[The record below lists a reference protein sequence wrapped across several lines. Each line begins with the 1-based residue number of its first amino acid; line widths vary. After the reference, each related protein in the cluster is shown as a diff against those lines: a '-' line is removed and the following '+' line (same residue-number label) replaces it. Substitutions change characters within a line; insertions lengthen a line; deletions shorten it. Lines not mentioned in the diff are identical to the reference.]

1 MNTEDQLMF
10 KGQFSR
16 NPNQIYIRRV
26 LRDFITQGKTESVP
40 QAVDLLWLNKTVM
53 QQGLFAIV
61 LKMISAESIPPDIS
75 KRWQHASILVLMK
88 NNYALQ
94 AALELLSICKRN
106 NIPAVALRGVVLAHS
121 VYCDPML
128 RPMTDVDILVPNS
141 ASEELLQLREKY
153 FWSSFKRLRSQYVL
167 TLNRTKVEIH
177 LSFLTPKRYKNIADF
192 NFWLDN
198 QRTISTPKG
207 FLDCLSPE
215 HELLGLVFHWYI
227 HHELE
232 GYLKGIDIALLILNN
247 SVDWDYVVWWCKRYA
262 LTRIFCFT
270 MAYVNFLF
278 GLNLSPKALNIE
290 KSLPLNPSVM
300 FDAFI
305 APSIDQD
312 HLKYAMRRK
321 MNQLFVAESFSVK
334 LKQAMRYMDLYEL
347 MKKQF

>member
-1 MNTEDQLMF
+1 MNTECQLMF
-10 KGQFSR
+10 KGNFFR
-16 NPNQIYIRRV
+16 NPNQTYIRRV
-26 LRDFITQGKTESVP
+26 LRNFIIKGKTENVP
-40 QAVDLLWLNKTVM
+40 EVVDLLGLNKTVM
-53 QQGLFAIV
+53 RQGLFAIFS
-61 LKMISAESIPPDIS
+61 KMLSADSIPLDIS

-94 AALELLSICKRN
+94 AAMELLSVCKQN
-106 NIPAVALRGVVLAHS
+106 NIPAVALRGIVLAHS

-128 RPMTDVDILVPNS
+128 RPMTDIDILIPNS
-141 ASEELLQLREKY
+141 ASGELLKLREKY
-153 FWSSFKRLRSQYVL
+153 SWSSFKRLRSQYVL
-167 TLNRTKVEIH
+167 SLNRTKVEIH

-192 NFWLDN
+192 TLWLDN
-198 QRTISTPKG
+198 RRAISTPKG

-247 SVDWDYVVWWCKRYA
+247 EVNWDYVIWWCKRYA
-262 LTRIFCFT
+262 LTRMFCFT

-278 GLNLSPKALNIE
+278 GLNLSPKTLNIE
-290 KSLPLNPSVM
+290 KSLPLNPGVM

-305 APSIDQD
+305 APSLDQD

-334 LKQAMRYMDLYEL
+334 LKQALRYMDLYEL
-347 MKKQF
+347 MKKRV